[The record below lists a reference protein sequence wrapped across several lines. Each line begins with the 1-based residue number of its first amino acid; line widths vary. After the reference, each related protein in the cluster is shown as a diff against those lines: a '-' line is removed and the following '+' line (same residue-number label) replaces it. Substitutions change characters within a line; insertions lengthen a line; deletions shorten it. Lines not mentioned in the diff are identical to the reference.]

1 MTGAGN
7 VTGVEVGHEVRV
19 PKPAGVTA
27 ITHQDLPVRRTID
40 MTYYERGAE
49 VGVGVAPEV
58 KDDTH
63 PDIGVRV
70 ARQVGAVVPLL
81 LQVEVIL

>member
-40 MTYYERGAE
+40 MTYHERGAE
-49 VGVGVAPEV
+49 VGVAPEV
-58 KDDTH
+58 KDAIH